1 MSMKNSTAF
10 DQSEKKYNNIIQK
23 ILGDI
28 VMKKQKII
36 LSGWIVTISLMIFFG
51 SPKLNFGQQ
60 QIDYISLGETIE
72 FTSKVLNEKRDILIY
87 TPTGYEESNRK
98 YPTLYIT
105 DGAENFFIAT
115 AIVNFLSRSGQI
127 PRMIVVGIPNVNRNR
142 DLSPSI
148 IQGTSNPGGGDT
160 FLTFFEDE
168 LIPYIDKTYR
178 TNNYRVLFGH
188 SLGGM
193 FANYAMFIRPE
204 LFNAF
209 ITASPYLYYDNE
221 FVIKEATS
229 KLDNL
234 SNFDRQLFITLGN
247 EPTYHS
253 SLNKYTSLLKDNT
266 NTLRWDYQ
274 IFNDED
280 HGSIPI
286 VSLLKG
292 LKYIYSDFQLKME
305 TATEG
310 IEAILDHYSQV
321 KSKYDY
327 KVDISEATFNIIGY
341 TLLQNEEFDKAIE
354 VFEYNIKLYPNSAN
368 VYDSLAEAL
377 EKTGR
382 KKEATENYETA
393 VKIGK
398 KINDPNLIIFER
410 NLARVQGEVE

>member
-1 MSMKNSTAF
+1 M
-10 DQSEKKYNNIIQK
+10 II
-23 ILGDI
+23 
-28 VMKKQKII
+28 
-36 LSGWIVTISLMIFFG
+36 FG
-51 SPKLNFGQQ
+51 SPKLNFAQQ
-60 QIDYISLGETIE
+60 QNDYISLGQTIE
-72 FTSKVLNEKRDILIY
+72 FTSKILNEKRDIFIY

-127 PRMIVVGIPNVNRNR
+127 PQMIVVGIPNINRNR

-168 LIPYIDKTYR
+168 LIPYIDKPYR

-221 FVIKEATS
+221 FVIKEAAS

-253 SLNKYTSLLKDNT
+253 SLNKYTSLLKDNA

-292 LKYIYSDFQLKME
+292 LKYIYSDFQLTME
-305 TATEG
+305 TATDG
-310 IEAILDHYSQV
+310 IEAILNHYSQV

-368 VYDSLAEAL
+368 VYDSFAEAL

-410 NLARVQGEVE
+410 NLARVQGEME

>member
-1 MSMKNSTAF
+1 
-10 DQSEKKYNNIIQK
+10 
-23 ILGDI
+23 
-28 VMKKQKII
+28 MKKQKRT
-36 LSGWIVTISLMIFFG
+36 LSGWIITIALMVLFG
-51 SPKLNFGQQ
+51 FPKLYFAQH
-60 QIDYISLGETIE
+60 QIDYISLGKTIE

-87 TPTGYEESNRK
+87 TPTGYEDSNRN
-98 YPTLYIT
+98 YPTLYVI

-115 AIVNFLSRSGQI
+115 AIVDFLSRNGQI
-127 PRMIVVGIPNVNRNR
+127 PRMIVVGIPNVNRNL
-142 DLSPSI
+142 DLSPSV
-148 IQGTSNPGGGDT
+148 IQGTSNPGGGDN
-160 FLTFFEDE
+160 FLMFFEDE
-168 LIPYIDKTYR
+168 LIPYLDNDYR
-178 TNNYRVLFGH
+178 TNNYRILFGH

-209 ITASPYLYYDNE
+209 ISASPYLFYDNE
-221 FVIKEATS
+221 FVIKEAAS
-229 KLDNL
+229 KLGNL
-234 SNFDRQLFITLGN
+234 SNFDRQLFITLGD

-274 IFNDED
+274 IFKDED

-292 LKYIYSDFQLKME
+292 LKYIYSDFQLTIE
-305 TATEG
+305 TASEG
-310 IEAILDHYSQV
+310 IEAILNHYSQV

-327 KVDISEATFNIIGY
+327 KVDLSEATFNTIGY
-341 TLLQNEEFDKAIE
+341 TLMQNEELDKAIE
-354 VFEYNIKLYPNSAN
+354 VFEYNLKLYPNSAN

-382 KKEATENYETA
+382 TKEATENYEKA

-398 KINDPNLIIFER
+398 QINDPNLTIFER
-410 NLARVQGEVE
+410 NLARVQAEAE

>member
-1 MSMKNSTAF
+1 MKNSTAF

>member
-1 MSMKNSTAF
+1 
-10 DQSEKKYNNIIQK
+10 
-23 ILGDI
+23 
-28 VMKKQKII
+28 
-36 LSGWIVTISLMIFFG
+36 
-51 SPKLNFGQQ
+51 
-60 QIDYISLGETIE
+60 YISLGQTIE
-72 FTSKVLNEKRDILIY
+72 FRSEVLNEKRDILIY

-105 DGAENFFIAT
+105 DGTENFFIAT
-115 AIVNFLSRSGQI
+115 TIVNFLSRSGQI
-127 PRMIVVGIPNVNRNR
+127 PQMIVVGIPNINRNR

-148 IQGTSNPGGGDT
+148 IQGTSIPGGGDT

-221 FVIKEATS
+221 FVIKEAAS

-253 SLNKYTSLLKDNT
+253 SLNKYTSLLKDNA

-292 LKYIYSDFQLKME
+292 LKYIYSDFQLTME
-305 TATEG
+305 TATDG
-310 IEAILDHYSQV
+310 IEAILNHYSQV

-368 VYDSLAEAL
+368 VYDSFAEAL

-410 NLARVQGEVE
+410 NLARVQGEME

>member
-1 MSMKNSTAF
+1 MKRQKRIS
-10 DQSEKKYNNIIQK
+10 SVWII
-23 ILGDI
+23 
-28 VMKKQKII
+28 
-36 LSGWIVTISLMIFFG
+36 TISLMILFG
-51 SPKLNFGQQ
+51 CPKLYFAQH
-60 QIDYISLGETIE
+60 QIDYISLGKTIE

-87 TPTGYEESNRK
+87 TPTGYEDSNRK
-98 YPTLYIT
+98 YPTLYII

-115 AIVNFLSRSGQI
+115 AIVDFLSRNGQI

-142 DLSPSI
+142 DLSPSV
-148 IQGTSNPGGGDT
+148 IQGTSNPGGGGN
-160 FLTFFEDE
+160 FLMFFEDE
-168 LIPYIDKTYR
+168 LIPYLDNAYR
-178 TNNYRVLFGH
+178 TNNYRILFGH

-209 ITASPYLYYDNE
+209 ITASPYLFYDNE
-221 FVIKEATS
+221 FVIKEAVS
-229 KLDNL
+229 KLGNL

-286 VSLLKG
+286 VSLLTG
-292 LKYIYSDFQLKME
+292 LKYIYSDFQLTME

-321 KSKYDY
+321 KSKYNY
-327 KVDISEATFNIIGY
+327 KVDISEAKFNIIGY

-354 VFEYNIKLYPNSAN
+354 VFEYNVKLYPNSAN

-382 KKEATENYETA
+382 TKEATENYETA

-398 KINDPNLIIFER
+398 KINDPNLTIFER
-410 NLARVQGEVE
+410 NLARVQGEME

>member
-1 MSMKNSTAF
+1 
-10 DQSEKKYNNIIQK
+10 
-23 ILGDI
+23 
-28 VMKKQKII
+28 MKKQKII

>member
-1 MSMKNSTAF
+1 MKNSTAI
-10 DQSEKKYNNIIQK
+10 DRSEKKYKNIIQK

-28 VMKKQKII
+28 VMKKQNKI
-36 LSGWIVTISLMIFFG
+36 LSRWIVTISLLIFFG
-51 SPKLNFGQQ
+51 SPKLNFAQQ
-60 QIDYISLGETIE
+60 QIDYISLGQTIE
-72 FTSKVLNEKRDILIY
+72 FNSKILNEKRDILIY
-87 TPTGYEESNRK
+87 TPTGYEDSNRK

-127 PRMIVVGIPNVNRNR
+127 PQMIVVGIPNVNRNR
-142 DLSPSI
+142 DLSPSV
-148 IQGTSNPGGGDT
+148 IQGTSNPGGGDI

-168 LIPYIDKTYR
+168 LIPYLDKTYR
-178 TNNYRVLFGH
+178 TINYRVLFGH

-221 FVIKEATS
+221 FVIKEAAL
-229 KLDNL
+229 KLGNL

-247 EPTYHS
+247 EPTYHA
-253 SLNKYTSLLKDNT
+253 SLNKYTSLLEDNT
-266 NTLRWDYQ
+266 NNLRWDYQ

-286 VSLLKG
+286 ISLLKG
-292 LKYIYSDFQLKME
+292 LEFIYSDFQLSME
-305 TATEG
+305 TATQG
-310 IEAILDHYSQV
+310 LEAILDHYSQV

-327 KVDISEATFNIIGY
+327 TVDISEATFNTIGY

-354 VFEYNIKLYPNSAN
+354 VFEYNVKLYPNSAN

-382 KKEATENYETA
+382 IKEAAANY
-393 VKIGK
+393 KIAIDIGRE
-398 KINDPNLIIFER
+398 INDLNLNIYER
-410 NLARVQGEVE
+410 NLARVQEEAE